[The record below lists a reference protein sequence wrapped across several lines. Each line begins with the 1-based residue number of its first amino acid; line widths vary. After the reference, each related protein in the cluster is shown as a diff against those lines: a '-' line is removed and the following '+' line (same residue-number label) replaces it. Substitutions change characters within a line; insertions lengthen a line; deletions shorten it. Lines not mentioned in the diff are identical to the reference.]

1 MTGAKGT
8 IFNREKR
15 DPRFKDDITLIKLP
29 RSFCP
34 MHFYLAARTI
44 DGFYKGGPSKR
55 LERVFSVQ
63 IRIDE

>member
-15 DPRFKDDITLIKLP
+15 DLRFKGDITLIKLP

-34 MHFYLAARTI
+34 MHFYLASRTI
-44 DGFYKGGPSKR
+44 DGFYRGGASKR